1 MRHLRFL
8 CLLVL
13 LVGSLGFAQDEPKR
27 GPSTPEERK
36 RFVNIV
42 QKMEKS
48 PLDKN
53 LDKDIKWA
61 LDWVRDVPDVT
72 VNLCWAP
79 LDPAIHSEYR
89 YRAKLPGQF
98 ALASAAFI
106 VEHPDKAHNEMEQ
119 YIAGVEGVVKTYKAI
134 LKAEPD
140 AKSDEMDNLLHKWT
154 DGTLADYVRKAAQDC
169 QQQPDRSS

>member
-1 MRHLRFL
+1 MMRLFHSL
-8 CLLVL
+8 CFLLVL
-13 LVGSLGFAQDEPKR
+13 GSLTFAQDEPKR

-36 RFVNIV
+36 RLISIV

-89 YRAKLPGQF
+89 YRAKLPGRF

-106 VEHPDKAHNEMEQ
+106 VEHPDKAHNEMQQ

-134 LKAEPD
+134 LKAHPD
-140 AKSDEMDNLLHKWT
+140 PKPAKMHYLF
-154 DGTLADYVRKAAQDC
+154 
-169 QQQPDRSS
+169 